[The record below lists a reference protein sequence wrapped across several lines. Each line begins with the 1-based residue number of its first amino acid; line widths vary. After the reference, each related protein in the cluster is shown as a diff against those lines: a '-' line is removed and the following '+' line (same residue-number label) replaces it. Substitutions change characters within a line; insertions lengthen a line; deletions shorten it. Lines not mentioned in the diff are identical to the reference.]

1 MGSST
6 DAPVRNSRFEERTL
20 VLVLTDLAGFT
31 RAVAGLTPFEIV
43 DLLDRFF
50 AVCGELVNAHAGRV
64 VKFTGDGC
72 LAAFEPDHA
81 PDAVACV
88 QAVREAVVSIAEE
101 LDLDLDMGANIH
113 LAKVITG
120 VFGAPYTPIDDVMGM
135 GVIHT
140 FRMGGGPGIRISE
153 PVYRKLPSSERTP
166 WRKNQPPATY
176 TFES

>member
-1 MGSST
+1 MGST
-6 DAPVRNSRFEERTL
+6 DAQRSRFQERTL
-20 VLVLTDLAGFT
+20 VLVLIDLAGFT
-31 RAVAGLTPFEIV
+31 RAVAGLTPLEVV

-50 AVCGELVNAHAGRV
+50 VRCGELVTAHAGRV

-72 LAAFEPDHA
+72 VAVFEADHA

-88 QAVREAVVSIAEE
+88 QAVRESVVSIAEE
-101 LDLDLDMGANIH
+101 LDINLDLGANIH

-120 VFGAPYTPIDDVMGM
+120 VFGAPYTSIDDVIGM

-140 FRMGGGPGIRISE
+140 FRMGAGPGIRISE

-176 TFES
+176 TLAS